1 MQQRMRVAR
10 CIVAFRAVG
19 RLTSA
24 VSAGLCDEIASMRRK
39 LQRIDKRRV
48 LFLDETAL
56 RLSAAPTHTIVL
68 PGEQPYVLATE
79 TSAYSKRYDMIAC
92 CVGDRVLLPK
102 IFSPKDR
109 AGAEVRGINR
119 SMLLQFIDDV
129 LAQAVEGLDRYPL
142 TLVLDRATI
151 HMDLDAIRQAF
162 RDRGSESISDILLM
176 PPNAA
181 KRLSPLDNAMFHDWK
196 EECRKHCPA
205 TAKTIERIMSDAWE
219 KMKPGPHYL
228 HCGLTRSKD
237 LYFDCPAPAQ
247 HQHGS

>member
-1 MQQRMRVAR
+1 
-10 CIVAFRAVG
+10 
-19 RLTSA
+19 
-24 VSAGLCDEIASMRRK
+24 MRRK
-39 LQRIDKRRV
+39 LQRIDKRRL

-79 TSAYSKRYDMIAC
+79 TSAYSKRYDMIAVC
-92 CVGDRVLLPK
+92 TGDRVLLPK
-102 IFSPKDR
+102 IFTPQER
-109 AGAEVRGINR
+109 AGAEVRGVNR

-142 TLVLDRATI
+142 TLVLDRASI
-151 HMDLDAIRQAF
+151 YMDVDAIRQAF
-162 RDRGSESISDILLM
+162 RDRGSESIKDILLM

-181 KRLSPLDNAMFHDWK
+181 KRLSPLDNSLFHDWK
-196 EECRKHCPA
+196 EECRKQCPA

-228 HCGLTRSKD
+228 NCGLTRSKD
-237 LYFDCPAPAQ
+237 PYFDCPAPAA
-247 HQHGS
+247 HKHDS

>member
-1 MQQRMRVAR
+1 MAR
-10 CIVAFRAVG
+10 LRA
-19 RLTSA
+19 A
-24 VSAGLCDEIASMRRK
+24 VSAGLCDQIADMRRK
-39 LQRIDKRRV
+39 LQRIDKRRL

-79 TSAYSKRYDMIAC
+79 TSAYSRRYDMIAVC
-92 CVGDRVLLPK
+92 TGDRVLLPK
-102 IFSPKDR
+102 IFTPQER
-109 AGAEVRGINR
+109 AGAEVRGVNR

-142 TLVLDRATI
+142 TLVLDRASI
-151 HMDLDAIRQAF
+151 HMDVDAIRQAF
-162 RDRGSESISDILLM
+162 RDRGSESIKDILLM

-181 KRLSPLDNAMFHDWK
+181 KRLSPLDNSLFHDWK
-196 EECRKHCPA
+196 EECRKQCPA

-228 HCGLTRSKD
+228 NCGLTRSKD
-237 LYFDCPAPAQ
+237 PYFDCPAPAA
-247 HQHGS
+247 HKHDS

>member
-1 MQQRMRVAR
+1 
-10 CIVAFRAVG
+10 
-19 RLTSA
+19 
-24 VSAGLCDEIASMRRK
+24 VSAGLCDQIADLRRK
-39 LQRIDKRRV
+39 LQRIDKRRL

-56 RLSAAPTHTIVL
+56 RLSAAPSHTIVL
-68 PGEQPYVLATE
+68 PGEQAYVLATE
-79 TSAYSKRYDMIAC
+79 TSAYAKRYDMIAVC
-92 CVGDRVLLPK
+92 AGDRVLLPK
-102 IFSPKDR
+102 IFSPKER
-109 AGAEVRGINR
+109 AGAEVKGINR

-162 RDRGSESISDILLM
+162 RDRGSEAISDILLM

-181 KRLSPLDNAMFHDWK
+181 KRLSPLDNSLFHDWK
-196 EECRKHCPA
+196 EECRRHCPA

-219 KMKPGPHYL
+219 KLKPGPHYL

-237 LYFDCPAPAQ
+237 VYFDCPAPAK
-247 HQHGS
+247 HKHAS

>member
-1 MQQRMRVAR
+1 MQEACRIAVRGVVAR
-10 CIVAFRAVG
+10 HKA
-19 RLTSA
+19 A
-24 VSAGLCDEIASMRRK
+24 VSAGLCDQIADMRRK
-39 LQRIDKRRV
+39 LQRIDKRRI
-48 LFLDETAL
+48 LFIDETAL
-56 RLSAAPTHTIVL
+56 RFSAAPTHTIVL
-68 PGEQPYVLATE
+68 PGEQAYVLATE
-79 TSAYSKRYDMIAC
+79 TSAYAKRYDMIAC

-102 IFSPKDR
+102 IFTPKER

-142 TLVLDRATI
+142 TLVLDRAAI
-151 HMDLDAIRQAF
+151 HKDVDAIRQAF
-162 RDRGSESISDILLM
+162 RDRGSESIKNILLM

-196 EECRKHCPA
+196 EECRLHCPA
-205 TAKTIERIMSDAWE
+205 TAETIVRIMSDGWE

-237 LYFDCPAPAQ
+237 PYFDCPEPHA
-247 HQHGS
+247 HKHGS